1 MALPAISSIGDIQP
15 DLLADHRQHSHIQCG
30 IARWLGHVA
39 PRCCAGHEGA
49 LATVEEHVAPLGL
62 VEATFQRAGSQPAG
76 RTLRG
81 HSTH

>member
-1 MALPAISSIGDIQP
+1 MW
-15 DLLADHRQHSHIQCG
+15 HRDVAQ
-30 IARWLGHVA
+30 AR
-39 PRCCAGHEGA
+39 GA